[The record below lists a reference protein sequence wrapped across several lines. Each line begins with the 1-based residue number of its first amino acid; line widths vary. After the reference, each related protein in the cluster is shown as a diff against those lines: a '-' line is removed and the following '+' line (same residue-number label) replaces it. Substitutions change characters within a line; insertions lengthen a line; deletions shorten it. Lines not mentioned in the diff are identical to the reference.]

1 MGTGGP
7 KKRSRV
13 GVRGD
18 DIASEVIN
26 HFWMGHAPETMSVTY
41 SRLHWKLG
49 LRFAEAQSMG
59 VGFTAARIRRIRP
72 PLDKRVHHA
81 QSYAPASFSCPRRQ
95 RGKAP
100 VAISGSR
107 LCSS

>member
-1 MGTGGP
+1 MGSGRP
-7 KKRSRV
+7 KKRSRI

-59 VGFTAARIRRIRP
+59 VGLASVSLLRPFHLLRVAPRFRRNRRSNWFYNFSRI
-72 PLDKRVHHA
+72 K
-81 QSYAPASFSCPRRQ
+81 
-95 RGKAP
+95 
-100 VAISGSR
+100 
-107 LCSS
+107 

>member
-1 MGTGGP
+1 MFVSTYALRQKRFGRSDGGALPAMGTGGP
-7 KKRSRV
+7 KKRSRI

-26 HFWMGHAPETMSVTY
+26 HFWMGYPPETMSVTY

-59 VGFTAARIRRIRP
+59 VGFTAP
-72 PLDKRVHHA
+72 PVPL
-81 QSYAPASFSCPRRQ
+81 APSCSKMPEESEVELVLQ
-95 RGKAP
+95 
-100 VAISGSR
+100 
-107 LCSS
+107 L

>member
-1 MGTGGP
+1 MFVSTYALRQKRFGRSDGRAFPAMGTGGP

-59 VGFTAARIRRIRP
+59 VGFTAR
-72 PLDKRVHHA
+72 
-81 QSYAPASFSCPRRQ
+81 STAPSCSKIPEESEVELVLQ
-95 RGKAP
+95 
-100 VAISGSR
+100 
-107 LCSS
+107 L

>member
-7 KKRSRV
+7 KKRSRI

-26 HFWMGHAPETMSVTY
+26 HFWMGYPPETMSVTY

-59 VGFTAARIRRIRP
+59 VGFTGPPVPLAPFTGRAITFRVRQAA
-72 PLDKRVHHA
+72 L
-81 QSYAPASFSCPRRQ
+81 
-95 RGKAP
+95 
-100 VAISGSR
+100 SR
-107 LCSS
+107 EGNLRMVRSLHGDSAREDR